1 MKLTLVIASVLLVIG
16 SVSGVTVAQIEP
28 TFQRS
33 ATKQNPIPPGRG
45 NPGDTDRAGTR
56 SSGACAK
63 TSLPLTPVLPSTDK
77 GFSGYTLT
85 GYPTFWFYMP
95 DTTQTANSGRFS
107 IEDEQGQ
114 SVWNVDFQMPDTPG
128 FVKFALPSTEA
139 PLDKNRLYRW
149 HIVVFCNSQETSSSG
164 MVFQTGIVR
173 RIDNPVPETQID
185 EATAEEKLSL
195 YADRGIWYDATANLA
210 EFRRSPASWSQFLR
224 VMGLEQLANGAIA
237 TPSIPEL
244 EKQRR

>member
-1 MKLTLVIASVLLVIG
+1 MKLTLAIASVLLTIG
-16 SVSGVTVAQIEP
+16 SVSGVTLAQIEP
-28 TFQRS
+28 TSQRP
-33 ATKQNPIPPGRG
+33 AIKQNPIPPGRG
-45 NPGDTDRAGTR
+45 NPSDTDRAGTR
-56 SSGACAK
+56 SACGKAN
-63 TSLPLTPVLPSTDK
+63 LPLTPVLPSTEK

-85 GYPTFWFYMP
+85 GYPTFWFYLP
-95 DTTQTANSGRFS
+95 DTIKTANSGRFS

-114 SVWNVDFQMPDTPG
+114 SVWNVDFQMPNTPG
-128 FVKFALPSTEA
+128 FVKFALPPTEA

-149 HIVVFCNSQETSSSG
+149 HIVVFCNAQDVSPSG

-173 RIDNPVPETQID
+173 RIDNPVPETQIN

-195 YADRGIWYDATANLA
+195 YAARGIWYDATANLD
-210 EFRRSPASWSQFLR
+210 EFRRSPDSWSQFLR

-237 TPSIPEL
+237 SPTIPEL